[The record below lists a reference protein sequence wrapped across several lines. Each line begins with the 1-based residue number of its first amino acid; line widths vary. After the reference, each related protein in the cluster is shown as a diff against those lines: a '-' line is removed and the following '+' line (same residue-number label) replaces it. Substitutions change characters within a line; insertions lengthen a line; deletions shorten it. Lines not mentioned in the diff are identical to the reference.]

1 MNKKYSMCFFLG
13 TILALVLISGAYR
26 FSYEKAKERS
36 LEEQK
41 TETKQEQAVAAE
53 GEASQEEGY
62 YLVDINGYIV
72 VYLSDKKTI
81 YDYTDILVDELP
93 VSVQTEI
100 ETGKYVEDIQTL
112 YGFLENYSS

>member
-1 MNKKYSMCFFLG
+1 MNKKYSIGFFLV
-13 TILALVLISGAYR
+13 TILALVLISGVYG

-53 GEASQEEGY
+53 GEASKEEGY

-81 YDYTDILVDELP
+81 YEYTDILVDELP

-100 ETGKYVEDIQTL
+100 ETG
-112 YGFLENYSS
+112 

>member
-1 MNKKYSMCFFLG
+1 M
-13 TILALVLISGAYR
+13 
-26 FSYEKAKERS
+26 
-36 LEEQK
+36 EEQK

-53 GEASQEEGY
+53 GEASKEEGY

-81 YDYTDILVDELP
+81 YEYTDILVDELP